1 MATTRTP
8 RPKKARTS
16 SARAHLDAVV
26 DHLGVDEIRVLTS
39 IAERLQFG
47 AGAYGLLKLA
57 TDTREFRRREA
68 REEIEDFLVYLA
80 CAWLRALEREP
91 RKRPPRRRPP
101 R

>member
-1 MATTRTP
+1 MATTRTQA
-8 RPKKARTS
+8 PKKARP

-26 DHLGVDEIRVLTS
+26 DQLGVDEIRVLTS
-39 IAERLQFG
+39 IAERLLFG
-47 AGAYGLLKLA
+47 AGAYGLLDLA

-80 CAWLRALEREP
+80 CAWLRALERQP
-91 RKRPPRRRPP
+91 RKRTARRRPP

>member
-8 RPKKARTS
+8 PLKKARTP
-16 SARAHLDAVV
+16 ARTNLDAVV
-26 DHLGVDEIRVLTS
+26 DRLGVDEIRVLTS
-39 IAERLQFG
+39 IAERLLFG
-47 AGAYGLLKLA
+47 QKAYGRLELA

-80 CAWLRALEREP
+80 CAWLRALERQP
-91 RKRPPRRRPP
+91 LRSKATRRPS